1 MVENGDPMTA
11 HTFSTFWVVFM
22 AKKCHFWHH
31 LWPKMPF
38 LTMSSPGDPK
48 WLDQG
53 GSRLDQGRPHPGRC
67 VGTFFPFRHCHRG
80 APEGLKIA
88 PNCHK
93 LGKLGQIPNF
103 QKFLNQTTF
112 EREMEIQHKSMQY
125 HQFGASRATYGPICL
140 IYGIL
145 GSFWAVPEHPYGTFE
160 WI

>member
-53 GSRLDQGRPHPGRC
+53 GSRLDQGRSHPGRC

-93 LGKLGQIPNF
+93 LGKLGHSRPWRPQMAGSKWIKVGSRQGTPGPMVWNHF
-103 QKFLNQTTF
+103 SFLTLPSEGSRGAQKS
-112 EREMEIQHKSMQY
+112 E
-125 HQFGASRATYGPICL
+125 
-140 IYGIL
+140 
-145 GSFWAVPEHPYGTFE
+145 
-160 WI
+160 